1 MDIQKIKERLKN
13 KVVLSAFIAAV
24 LALVYKVLE
33 VAGFSIPIAQG
44 ELIEIANLLINILVV
59 LGIVVY
65 VDGDVSNWYKY
76 S

>member
-33 VAGFSIPIAQG
+33 VAGFSIPIAQND
-44 ELIEIANLLINILVV
+44 LLEIANLLINILVV
-59 LGIVVY
+59 LGIITY
-65 VDGDVSNWYKY
+65 VSEEN
-76 S
+76 

>member
-1 MDIQKIKERLKN
+1 MIDIQKIKERLKN

-33 VAGFSIPIAQG
+33 VVGMSLPIAQG

-59 LGIVVY
+59 LGIVLY
-65 VDGDVSNWYKY
+65 VDGDVSN
-76 S
+76 

>member
-13 KVVLSAFIAAV
+13 KVVLSAFVAAV

-44 ELIEIANLLINILVV
+44 ELIEIANLLINVLVV
-59 LGIVVY
+59 LGIVTY
-65 VDGDVSNWYKY
+65 VSEEK
-76 S
+76 

>member
-1 MDIQKIKERLKN
+1 M
-13 KVVLSAFIAAV
+13 

-65 VDGDVSNWYKY
+65 VDGDVSN
-76 S
+76 

>member
-33 VAGFSIPIAQG
+33 VAGISLPIAQG

-59 LGIVVY
+59 LGIVTY
-65 VDGDVSNWYKY
+65 VNQE
-76 S
+76 